1 VRPLNE
7 RERAITHESP
17 WIWDGDTIGQV
28 TSSNAATASTQ
39 AATTFTFDN
48 IFAPDAHTDE
58 LFDIVAKPIVD
69 AAVQGVNGTIF
80 AYGQTSSGK
89 TYAVLFEKKK
99 KKKKSR

>member
-1 VRPLNE
+1 LND
-7 RERAITHESP
+7 RERAIARESP

-28 TSSNAATASTQ
+28 TTTSSSSNTTTASTQ

-89 TYAVLFEKKK
+89 T
-99 KKKKSR
+99 